1 MEEKVDNLTKLAL
14 EIKEELKELKEDKR
28 SQLQV
33 LQVNNNFIMV
43 SIFDFWS
50 GLIIYILTLNYILGC
65 SK

>member
-1 MEEKVDNLTKLAL
+1 MEEKVDNLIKLAL

-33 LQVNNNFIMV
+33 LQLNNNFIMV